1 MKLKS
6 TTVKTE
12 EQWRDTLITDKH
24 WKDGHS
30 AKELASY
37 ILDGNEGNGEMPR
50 ELKSAIESTGIKNQD
65 YKWKPEHETR
75 FGNGFGS
82 GYGRNHDLAL
92 WGDDT
97 FIGIEAKVNE
107 DFDNNKVRDWIVK
120 KNSEGSVKNRTN
132 RINAMCK
139 LIFGEEYNN
148 NKDYFGELRY
158 QLFSALTGVVKEAKK
173 SGKKNAILIIITFD
187 KKDKDGKCVLNDISY
202 NENKKDFESFIT
214 KIEKSEDY
222 KATGRVSLKDETEIN
237 VFIKVIPAIK

>member
-12 EQWRDTLITDKH
+12 EQWRYTLITDEH
-24 WKDGHS
+24 WKKGKS
-30 AKELASY
+30 AMELATY
-37 ILDGNEGNGEMPR
+37 ILGGNEGNGEIPR
-50 ELKSAIESTGIKNQD
+50 ELKFAIESTGIKNQD

-107 DFDNNKVRDWIVK
+107 DFDKKVKDWIVEG
-120 KNSEGSVKNRTN
+120 NTEGSKNNRNN

-139 LIFGEEYNN
+139 LIFGEEYNES
-148 NKDYFGELRY
+148 KDYFGELRY
-158 QLFSALTGVVKEAKK
+158 QLFSALTGVVKEAKN
-173 SGKKNAILIIITFD
+173 SGKKNAILIIMTFD
-187 KKDKDGKCVLNDISY
+187 KKGKDGKRVLNDISY
-202 NENKKDFESFIT
+202 NENKEDFESFIT
-214 KIEKSEDY
+214 KIEKPEDHNT
-222 KATGRVSLKDETEIN
+222 TGMVYLAGEKEIN
-237 VFIKVIPAIK
+237 VFIKVIPAIR